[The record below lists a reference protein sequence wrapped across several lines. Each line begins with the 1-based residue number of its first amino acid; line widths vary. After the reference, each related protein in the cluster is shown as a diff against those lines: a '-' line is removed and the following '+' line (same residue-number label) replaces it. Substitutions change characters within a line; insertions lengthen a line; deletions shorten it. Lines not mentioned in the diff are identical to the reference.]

1 MECWHSR
8 IHSGPSPSTFSAA
21 EWNNADEVPRIVAL
35 QIFPP
40 EESSSRVSIAGI
52 FAPLSSSTDLCVMV
66 YQFLVTFSQNR
77 NLAYRKI
84 LSWTFPLSFAQ
95 KYLFW
100 VKLKVQIW
108 YSTNTPQVSVV
119 LKWRLQSGHQDFDR
133 SQFYPIPP
141 PRRRCQCFWPRTQL
155 ADRPPE
161 SPGSASQETGV
172 WSGRCHWQMEVSD
185 SSIIDISDGKLS

>member
-21 EWNNADEVPRIVAL
+21 EWHNADEVPRIVAL

-84 LSWTFPLSFAQ
+84 LYQSFFF
-95 KYLFW
+95 FW
-100 VKLKVQIW
+100 GG
-108 YSTNTPQVSVV
+108 
-119 LKWRLQSGHQDFDR
+119 GHPVHTENIKEEKNIKKMNYAWKIYQ
-133 SQFYPIPP
+133 
-141 PRRRCQCFWPRTQL
+141 
-155 ADRPPE
+155 
-161 SPGSASQETGV
+161 
-172 WSGRCHWQMEVSD
+172 
-185 SSIIDISDGKLS
+185 SIIAYFVFALYVDYVMSQTEYDENAARKGIDL